1 MFVLGLIGFKKPLTE
16 GLDPIKNL
24 GTIKVYNHKVPL
36 NKSEG
41 VPTEI
46 SWHCV
51 THALVPHMRIFA
63 LVSLPE
69 KNLSY
74 SVEYFGSPS
83 TVHVSVIYAS
93 FRLSPL
99 SAPQFF

>member
-46 SWHCV
+46 VALCYSRISAS
-51 THALVPHMRIFA
+51 HADFCSGFTSR
-63 LVSLPE
+63 E
-69 KNLSY
+69 KPFL
-74 SVEYFGSPS
+74 
-83 TVHVSVIYAS
+83 
-93 FRLSPL
+93 
-99 SAPQFF
+99 